1 MKIGPYTILKDIG
14 TGTFAT
20 VYLVEDRQGVKYAL
34 KRLHPMLKGSPSSIK
49 MLQREVR
56 INKKLFSRHIVQI
69 QEYQEYKTDE
79 DIAHCLIMEYIDGV
93 DLGQYIKQKGKVSPE
108 ETIILAWQICQGLM
122 KAHEKN
128 IFHLDLKPQ
137 NVIVDKN
144 GIAKITDFGLA
155 MAIGLSA
162 VNLSKIG
169 GTPAYTP
176 PEIWNGQVA
185 DNRSD
190 LYSLGIIMYEM
201 ITESPPFQGIST
213 SVMRQHLDAKPIFI
227 RDVRTSTPHKL
238 ALLIDKLLE
247 KKPEYR
253 FQSTQEVLIAL
264 EELAAS
270 RGINPNEIKD
280 QSLHVKAKLGVK
292 QQLTKVYQEILL
304 IIGTNIIFWLSTLA
318 LREEEI
324 LNHPHL

>member
-1 MKIGPYTILKDIG
+1 
-14 TGTFAT
+14 
-20 VYLVEDRQGVKYAL
+20 
-34 KRLHPMLKGSPSSIK
+34 
-49 MLQREVR
+49 
-56 INKKLFSRHIVQI
+56 
-69 QEYQEYKTDE
+69 
-79 DIAHCLIMEYIDGV
+79 MEYIDGV

-318 LREEEI
+318 LTTFLLWFGLSAISQEERLRPTSALPQATVGQSRTEI
-324 LNHPHL
+324 ADS